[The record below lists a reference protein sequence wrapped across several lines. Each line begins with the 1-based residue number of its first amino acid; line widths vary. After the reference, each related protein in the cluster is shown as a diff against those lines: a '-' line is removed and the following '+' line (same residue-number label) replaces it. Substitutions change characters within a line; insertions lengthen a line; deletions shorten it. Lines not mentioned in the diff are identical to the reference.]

1 MMKRGF
7 TLIELLVSTAVFTI
21 VMVVALGAL
30 LSLSEA
36 NRKAD
41 ILNSSIN
48 NLSFALDSMSRALR
62 TGTNY
67 HCTSGGILAEPK
79 DCGAG
84 GSSGITP
91 GTYLTFLDADG
102 IRVTYR
108 FDNAQDETS
117 LCGQT
122 AKPYGCIERSVNG
135 GAFLPLTMPEVIVTN
150 LSFYVTGAE
159 PKNAASEDTTQPKVT
174 ILLNAY
180 TSVKATQKS
189 VFSLQ
194 TSVTQRIY
202 DL

>member
-1 MMKRGF
+1 MIQRGF

-67 HCTSGGILAEPK
+67 HCTSGGLLDNPL
-79 DCGAG
+79 DCS
-84 GSSGITP
+84 GSTP
-91 GTYLTFLDADG
+91 GTYIAFLSADNEK
-102 IRVTYR
+102 IAYCY
-108 FDNAQDETS
+108 DETVKVIKRQVIPVGSSES
-117 LCGQT
+117 LSTNCQST
-122 AKPYGCIERSVNG
+122 N
-135 GAFLPLTMPEVIVTN
+135 FLPLTMPEITVTN

-159 PKNAASEDTTQPKVT
+159 TKNSTGNTVQPKVT
-174 ILLNAY
+174 ILLSAY
-180 TSVKATQKS
+180 VSVKSTQKS

-194 TSVTQRIY
+194 TSVTQRVY

>member
-1 MMKRGF
+1 MIKRGF

-21 VMVVALGAL
+21 VMVIALGAL

-41 ILNSSIN
+41 ILNSSVN
-48 NLSFALDSMSRALR
+48 NLSFALDSMSRSLR

-67 HCTSGGILAEPK
+67 HCTSGGVDLDDPL

-84 GSSGITP
+84 GPSGTTP
-91 GTYLTFLDADG
+91 GTYIAFLSADKEKIAYCYDA
-102 IRVTYR
+102 
-108 FDNAQDETS
+108 
-117 LCGQT
+117 T
-122 AKPYGCIERSVNG
+122 AKVVKRQVIPAGSSSSLSTSCSSSS
-135 GAFLPLTMPEVIVTN
+135 FLPLTMPEVTVTN

-159 PKNAASEDTTQPKVT
+159 TKNSTGNTVQPKVT

-180 TSVKATQKS
+180 VSVKATQKS
-189 VFSLQ
+189 LFNLQ
-194 TSVTQRIY
+194 TTVTQRIY

>member
-159 PKNAASEDTTQPKVT
+159 AKSSSSKDAVQPKVT

>member
-1 MMKRGF
+1 MIKRGF

-67 HCTSGGILAEPK
+67 HCTSGGILATPL
-79 DCGAG
+79 DC
-84 GSSGITP
+84 SGTTP
-91 GTYLTFLDADG
+91 GTYIAFLGADNEKIAYCYDA
-102 IRVTYR
+102 
-108 FDNAQDETS
+108 
-117 LCGQT
+117 T
-122 AKPYGCIERSVNG
+122 AKVIKRQVIPA
-135 GAFLPLTMPEVIVTN
+135 GASGSLSTTCSSSDFLPLTMPEVIVTN

-159 PKNAASEDTTQPKVT
+159 AKSSSSKDAVQPKVT